1 MNKYKIVGII
11 LGVVIFSLC
20 IAGITYAFITWSSTE
35 DINKTVKSKCFN
47 VLYTKGTDISGTI
60 NPSYDY
66 TGGLYTTIKMNI
78 DSNCNIKANG
88 KLYLETKNETS
99 NNLFR
104 EGLLNYHVVKGGTV
118 VSSGSITEK
127 GEIEIDLGEL
137 VASTS
142 ASTSYT
148 LYVWI
153 DYNLVQNTDAF
164 SSYIGSIR
172 GEAIQIS

>member
-1 MNKYKIVGII
+1 
-11 LGVVIFSLC
+11 
-20 IAGITYAFITWSSTE
+20 
-35 DINKTVKSKCFN
+35 
-47 VLYTKGTDISGTI
+47 
-60 NPSYDY
+60 
-66 TGGLYTTIKMNI
+66 
-78 DSNCNIKANG
+78 
-88 KLYLETKNETS
+88 
-99 NNLFR
+99 
-104 EGLLNYHVVKGGTV
+104 
-118 VSSGSITEK
+118 
-127 GEIEIDLGEL
+127 